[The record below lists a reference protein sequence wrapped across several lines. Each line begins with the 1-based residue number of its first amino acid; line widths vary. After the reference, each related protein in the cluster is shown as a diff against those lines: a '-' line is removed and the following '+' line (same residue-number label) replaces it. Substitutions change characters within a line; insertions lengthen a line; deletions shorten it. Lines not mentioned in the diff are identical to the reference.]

1 MHGLAIDWRSSLVH
15 QVDRLVAAR
24 AEVEV
29 GLLGEQVLVGV
40 HDVRADGAVRGQLLQ
55 RDRAGLVVHTF
66 N

>member
-1 MHGLAIDWRSSLVH
+1 MLRLAVDWRSSLVH

-40 HDVRADGAVRGQLLQ
+40 HDVRADGAVRGQLQ